1 MRDVQEIDLD
11 AFIKFVGGAKESGRN
26 AGRYLGS
33 GEAEVSQVTGY
44 SLSDITTA
52 LVIGRY

>member
-26 AGRYLGS
+26 ASRYLGS